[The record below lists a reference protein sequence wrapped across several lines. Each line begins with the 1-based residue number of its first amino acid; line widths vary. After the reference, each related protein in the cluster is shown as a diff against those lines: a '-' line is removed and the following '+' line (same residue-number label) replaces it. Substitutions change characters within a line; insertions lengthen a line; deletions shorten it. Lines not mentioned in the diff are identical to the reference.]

1 MSQEVTMPNLI
12 VREHPDRSLR
22 EFSYVIFRHR
32 KRTVCF
38 FLIVT
43 ILVTL
48 ITMLMPRTYRSEAK
62 LLLRLG
68 RESAT
73 IDPTASVT
81 GQLIQIT
88 QRRESEIKS
97 ELEILKSRDMAE
109 KVVDVVGSDILVS
122 KPFFGG
128 SDKQKQHD
136 RAVRKVMENWDIGAD
151 RDSNIINVAYE
162 ASSPKVAQ
170 DVVATLIDAYLE
182 KHLAVNRSKGS
193 YDFFKEQ
200 TDKAAA
206 ELASTEAKLAALKN
220 ETGLSSVDEQRRI
233 TLERLG
239 VIQRELEGT
248 KADSKVS
255 QAKSAAMKDLLARL
269 PETVV
274 TAKTSGYPNIAAD
287 GMRQKLYE
295 LQLKEQ
301 ELLSKYTE
309 KNFLVQETQ
318 RQIQNAKS
326 LLKTEEPARAQVTK
340 ALDAAHQ
347 QTKTAF
353 VAEETNAKAL
363 ETKAGALVVNLA
375 NVRDELK
382 ALNSNEV
389 QIARLQRQK
398 EIQEASYREY
408 AKKKEETRIAS
419 ALETEKISNI
429 SVAQGATYPLRP
441 TSPRTALNLVLG
453 VMFATVGAVGLAFLA
468 ESLDHSFKRPEDIG
482 KHLNLPLLAS
492 IPLLQEDQD
501 LVDPGKAL
509 PFLVPDARVR
519 CGLLGE
525 AGECYE
531 TLCHSLMQNDA
542 AACPQVIGVISCH
555 HEEGASTV
563 AANFAATLAG
573 RCNERVL
580 LVEANLIRPSAH
592 MTFGIFPTPGLT
604 DIIADRQDLFAS
616 IKHSN
621 RSNLDVIPSGKGE
634 LTLSQLAD
642 SKIFSEMLD
651 ILKAEYSYVIFDLPP
666 LFKSNSALR
675 LASRTDG
682 VIMVIGAEGVSWQV
696 AQRAKERFLETKTKV
711 LGVVLNKRVYHI
723 PEWLYRRL

>member
-1 MSQEVTMPNLI
+1 MPNLI
-12 VREHPDRSLR
+12 TRENPDRSLR
-22 EFSYVIFRHR
+22 EISYVIFRHK
-32 KRTVCF
+32 KRMVWF
-38 FLIVT
+38 FLSVT

-68 RESAT
+68 RESGT

-81 GQLIQIT
+81 GQLVQVT

-109 KVVDVVGSDILVS
+109 KVVDVVGADVLVS
-122 KPFFGG
+122 KPFFSG
-128 SDKQKQHD
+128 SDAQKQHD
-136 RAVRKVMENWDIGAD
+136 RAVRKVMECWDIKAD

-162 ASSPKVAQ
+162 APSAKVAQ

-193 YDFFKEQ
+193 YGFFKEQ

-239 VIQRELEGT
+239 VIQKELEGT
-248 KADSKVS
+248 KAESKVS
-255 QAKSAAMKDLLARL
+255 QAKSVVMKELLARL
-269 PETVV
+269 PETIV

-301 ELLSKYTE
+301 ELLSKYKE
-309 KNFLVQETQ
+309 KNFLVQEIR

-326 LLKTEEPARAQVTK
+326 LLKTEKPVRAQITK
-340 ALDAAHQ
+340 GLDAAHL
-347 QTKTAF
+347 QTKTAL
-353 VAEETNAKAL
+353 VAEETNVKAL
-363 ETKAGALVVNLA
+363 ETKAGALEVNLA

-382 ALNSNEV
+382 TLNSNEV
-389 QIARLQRQK
+389 QIARLQRRK

-419 ALETEKISNI
+419 ALEIEKISNI
-429 SVAQGATYPLRP
+429 SVAQGATYPLKP
-441 TSPRTALNLVLG
+441 TSPRTALIIALG
-453 VMFATVGAVGLAFLA
+453 VMFSTVGAISLAFLS
-468 ESLDHSFKRPEDIG
+468 ESLDHSFKRPGDVE

-501 LVDPGKAL
+501 LVETTEGL

-525 AGECYE
+525 AGESYE
-531 TLCHSLMQNDA
+531 TLCHRILTQNDA
-542 AACPQVIGVISCH
+542 AEAPQVISVISCH
-555 HEEGASTV
+555 HEEGVSTV
-563 AANFAATLAG
+563 AANYAATLAS

-580 LVEANLIRPSAH
+580 LVEANLISPSVH
-592 MTFGIFPTPGLT
+592 MTFGILPTPGLT
-604 DIIADRQDLFAS
+604 DIVADRQDFFAS
-616 IKHSN
+616 IKPSN
-621 RSNLDVIPSGKGE
+621 RANLDVIPSGHGG

-642 SKIFSEMLD
+642 SKVFFEMLD
-651 ILKAEYSYVIFDLPP
+651 TLKTEYSYVIFDLPP

-675 LASRTDG
+675 LASRADG
-682 VIMVIGAEGVSWQV
+682 VILVVGAEEVSWQV
-696 AQRAKERFLETKTKV
+696 AQSAKERLFETKAKI

-723 PEWLYRRL
+723 PDWLYRRL